1 MSKPMQLPLSVRLAD
16 HATFSNY
23 YPGINA
29 VALGYVE
36 RLCDLKVGWV
46 ESLIYLWGDKGVG
59 CSHLLQAACLS
70 FQQATKQAIYLPLNE
85 LITHS
90 PAILENMESY
100 DLVCLDDLQVIEGNN
115 QWQEAIFH
123 LFNRLRDSNKRLLI
137 AANNAPTGL
146 PIELTD
152 LVSRLSQ
159 SLIFQLHSLSDEDKL
174 RALQLRASRRGIQLT
189 DEVGMFIL
197 NRGERD
203 MASLFQLLEL
213 LDKASLAAKHKIT
226 IPFVKQVLNW

>member
-1 MSKPMQLPLSVRLAD
+1 MSKPVQLPLSVRLAD

-85 LITHS
+85 LITHP

-123 LFNRLRDSNKRLLI
+123 LFNRLIDSNKRLLI

-146 PIELTD
+146 PIELID
-152 LVSRLSQ
+152 LVSRLSH

-189 DEVGMFIL
+189 EEVGMFIL

>member
-90 PAILENMESY
+90 SAILENMESY
-100 DLVCLDDLQVIEGNN
+100 DLVCLDDLQVIEGNS

>member
-85 LITHS
+85 LITH
-90 PAILENMESY
+90 PLAILENMESY

-189 DEVGMFIL
+189 EEVGMFIL